1 MAIFRKIHVSFWK
14 DPFVK
19 KLSPDKKLFYLYLMT
34 NSCTKQCGIYE
45 IDLDTIVHET
55 GYSIDTVY
63 ILLQY
68 FIDTGKIQYSK
79 ETEEIAIKNWLKY
92 NDSTSPKVF
101 SCVEKELKL
110 VKNTVLIEYL
120 YTIHTETQEEQEEET
135 EQEYSNKKNTLI
147 VKIGEKKIKFKH
159 NGKSTEQV
167 NNNTSQ
173 GERPKFTGIKPILQ
187 KDKRS

>member
-34 NSCTKQCGIYE
+34 NSNTKQCGIYE

-55 GYSIDTVY
+55 GYSIDTVSV
-63 ILLQY
+63 LLEY
-68 FIDTGKIQYSK
+68 FIKADKILYSQ

-92 NDSTSPKVF
+92 NDSTSPKVK

-110 VKNTVLIEYL
+110 VKNRVCIEYI
-120 YTIHTETQEEQEEET
+120 YTIHTETQEEQEEEQ
-135 EQEYSNKKNTLI
+135 EKEYSLSNNTLI
-147 VKIGEKKIKFKH
+147 VKIGEKKLK
-159 NGKSTEQV
+159 NNYDGKSEQQRSG
-167 NNNTSQ
+167 TSTQ
-173 GERPKFTGIKPILQ
+173 RERIQYTGIKPTLQ
-187 KDKRS
+187 KDKG